1 MAETDL
7 DNVLIKLGGSN
18 NDKNNSGNNYSGN
31 NGNNKG
37 NNDYD
42 GNFAVQV
49 IFFVI
54 VLLTLGGLVS
64 ALANNYAVI
73 MTSNEGVTS
82 ITNCRIPSAAAAALS
97 LKPLYGYTPS
107 LKMSPCVG
115 SGMASPERSCRYFF
129 TFLTG
134 TLVS

>member
-18 NDKNNSGNNYSGN
+18 NDNNNSGNNYSGN

-82 ITNCRIPSAAAAALS
+82 ITNCRIPSAAAALS
-97 LKPLYGYTPS
+97 LKPLYGYP
-107 LKMSPCVG
+107 P
-115 SGMASPERSCRYFF
+115 PETVTWCWIGHGQSSE
-129 TFLTG
+129 G
-134 TLVS
+134 I